1 MIKLIAIDLDG
12 TLLHTDKTISAEN
25 LAAIDYARSKGIKV
39 VICTGRPYLAM
50 IDFVEQIGFDEE
62 DEYLIVFNGGQVR
75 KANTGEIIINDTVD
89 TQDLKRWY
97 KETERLSLPL
107 NPIDNEWVYD
117 PPYYP
122 AENDSTY
129 DTPAPRKTIDF
140 REFAEGHN
148 FNKFVICTTEEI
160 LNAKQV
166 SMDPELFTDY
176 QVVLS
181 HPHQLEVGKKD
192 VNKGNALKQLGDILN
207 IKLEEMMTI
216 GDQNNDQTMID
227 MAGIGVAMG
236 NAVEEIQQS
245 ADYVT
250 DTNDNDGVAKAIY
263 HFIKK

>member
-12 TLLHTDKTISAEN
+12 TLLHTDKTISLTNIE
-25 LAAIDYARSKGIKV
+25 AINYARSKGVKV
-39 VICTGRPYLAM
+39 VICTGRPYLGTK
-50 IDFVEQIGFDEE
+50 DFAEQIGFDDD
-62 DEYLIVFNGGQVR
+62 DEYLIVFNGSQVR
-75 KANTGEIIINDTVD
+75 KANSGEILVDETVD

-97 KETERLSLPL
+97 EETERLSLPL
-107 NPIDNEWVYD
+107 NPIDSDWVYD

-122 AENDSTY
+122 GGNDSTY
-129 DTPAPRKTIDF
+129 ETPAPRKTIDF
-140 REFAEGHN
+140 AEFEEGHK

-160 LNAKQV
+160 LTAKRP
-166 SMDPELFTDY
+166 SIDADLFTDY

-192 VNKGNALKQLGDILN
+192 VNKGNALKQLGEILN
-207 IKLEEMMTI
+207 IKMEEMMTI

-236 NAVEEIQQS
+236 NAVDNILQS
-245 ADYVT
+245 ADYIT

-263 HFIKK
+263 HYIKD